1 MGDEL
6 PALVAPGE
14 VPGRPVAGSG
24 VVRGVKRREAVEA
37 GVERPLV
44 GDIGVGDPVD
54 AGVLDANAG
63 VAPPLDRGGET
74 PAAAIDL
81 HDADRHDA
89 VTIVGGGGL
98 DVGHDEAHPRRQGGQ
113 GDLGAVEAHAAPR
126 VQLVEA
132 APYPPATST

>member
-1 MGDEL
+1 
-6 PALVAPGE
+6 
-14 VPGRPVAGSG
+14 
-24 VVRGVKRREAVEA
+24 VKRREAVEA

-98 DVGHDEAHPRRQGGQ
+98 DVGTTKRTP
-113 GDLGAVEAHAAPR
+113 AVRAAR
-126 VQLVEA
+126 
-132 APYPPATST
+132 ATSGQ